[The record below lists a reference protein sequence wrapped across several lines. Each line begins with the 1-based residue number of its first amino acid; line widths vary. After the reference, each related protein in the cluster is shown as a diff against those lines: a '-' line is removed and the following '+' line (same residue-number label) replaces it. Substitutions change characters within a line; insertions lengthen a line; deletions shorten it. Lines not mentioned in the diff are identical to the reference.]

1 MFMQLFGALEAGGT
15 KVVCAVG
22 TGPDDL
28 RARIEYPTTSPHE
41 TISHAIAFLKKQA
54 ILEAITAVGI
64 ASFGPVD
71 LALAS
76 PHYGYITFTPKG
88 GWQNVDLVGQI
99 QRSLNLPM
107 AFDTDVNE
115 AALGEHRWGAGQG
128 VDTFIYL
135 TVGTGIGGGG
145 MAGRRLMH
153 GLLHPEMGHIRL
165 PHDWQ
170 DDPFPGACPYPR

>member
-1 MFMQLFGALEAGGT
+1 RRNWQEPGGPRVAYCEWLHPEGLCSCSAPLRRGGT

-22 TGPDDL
+22 PGPDDL

-76 PHYGYITFTPKG
+76 PHYGYITFTPKA

-107 AFDTDVNE
+107 AFVTDVN
-115 AALGEHRWGAGQG
+115 AA
-128 VDTFIYL
+128 
-135 TVGTGIGGGG
+135 
-145 MAGRRLMH
+145 
-153 GLLHPEMGHIRL
+153 
-165 PHDWQ
+165 
-170 DDPFPGACPYPR
+170 